1 MLQFII
7 RKLKCNHESNNSI
20 SETTEMA
27 RNDEV
32 KELLPFN
39 TLAELYDTLDSRLIE
54 LPLVYITESVDYVY
68 RGSDIVAQKVP
79 LERVDRAEQPR
90 TLVCHDMKGGY
101 LEDR

>member
-1 MLQFII
+1 ME
-7 RKLKCNHESNNSI
+7 CNNSV
-20 SETTEMA
+20 SKATEMA
-27 RNDEV
+27 SSVEARES
-32 KELLPFN
+32 LPFN
-39 TLAELYDTLDSRLIE
+39 TLAELYDTLDRGLIE
-54 LPLVYITESVDYVY
+54 SPLTYIAESVDYVY